1 MDVVSDGSDG
11 PVSQVVVA
19 AGVSCLAAAL
29 GLPELSYDV
38 PSFDFADGG
47 YPGLRV
53 DEDGR
58 IHYVVRDRGETLLD
72 LDTDDLGELLY
83 WCAEGMTRHL
93 AWSGPWDGGGDR
105 RRGVLAEQA
114 RLLHR
119 LDPAW
124 ALRWRRE
131 MLAKNGADEDVRV
144 LLPEPPFD

>member
-1 MDVVSDGSDG
+1 MGVASDRSDG

-19 AGVSCLAAAL
+19 AGVSCLAAVL

-38 PSFDFADGG
+38 PSFDFADSGR
-47 YPGLRV
+47 PGLCV

-58 IHYVVRDRGETLLD
+58 IHYVVRNRGETHLD
-72 LDTDDLGELLY
+72 LDTDDLSELLY
-83 WCAEGMTRHL
+83 WCAEGMTRDL

-124 ALRWRRE
+124 ALRWHRE
-131 MLAKNGADEDVRV
+131 MLTKDDADEDVRG